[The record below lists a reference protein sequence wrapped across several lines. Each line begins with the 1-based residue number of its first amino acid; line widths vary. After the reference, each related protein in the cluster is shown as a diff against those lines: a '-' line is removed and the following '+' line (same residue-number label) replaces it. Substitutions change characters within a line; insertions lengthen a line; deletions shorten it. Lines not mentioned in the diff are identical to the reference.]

1 MSQQNVE
8 IAQRAYDWLASV
20 NNDADHAAAFVADF
34 CDPDAEI
41 VPPAIYP
48 DGERSYR
55 GVAGR
60 LRWQGLLNEIWHDFR
75 FEGER
80 FLDAGDQV
88 VVYALI
94 SGTGKQSGATRTI
107 SIAASTLVTV
117 TASARACSSPH
128 LASNSRFS
136 ALPQ

>member
-48 DGERSYR
+48 DAERSYR
-55 GVAGR
+55 GVEGW
-60 LRWQGLLNEIWHDFR
+60 LRWQGLLNEIWDDFR
-75 FEGER
+75 FEAER
-80 FLDAGDQV
+80 FYDAGDQV
-88 VVYALI
+88 VVYARI
-94 SGTGKQSGATRTI
+94 SGTGKQSRAALTI
-107 SIAASTLVTV
+107 SSGHVLTLRDGRIARFEIFLDRPEAL
-117 TASARACSSPH
+117 RAVG
-128 LASNSRFS
+128 LAE
-136 ALPQ
+136 